1 VTTLRSKSSAGSFLD
16 RRKPEHAMS
25 FSTMMVH
32 VDVEH
37 DSEHRVELAINLADR
52 FQAALVGIAG
62 CALWPTFMAGDIG
75 LTESSQYDLQKV
87 KARFEQRGKTFRAQ
101 GRSLRHIEWR
111 SALEPPG
118 ELLLREARV
127 ADLLIVGRRRSG
139 DGADPGIIV
148 LRAGRPVLLVP
159 DAIAALPLHRVVV
172 AWKDTRE
179 CRRAVRDAL
188 PFLQQAKEVLLVGMG
203 EHESQSHG
211 KKDLADV
218 AAYLVRHRVIVAAE
232 VWRRPQRPV
241 AAELL
246 HIVEEEK
253 ADLIVAGGYGHSRL
267 GEWIFGGVTRELLT
281 ASPVCC
287 MLSH

>member
-1 VTTLRSKSSAGSFLD
+1 
-16 RRKPEHAMS
+16 MS

-32 VDVEH
+32 VDVER
-37 DSEHRVELAINLADR
+37 DSEQRVELAIDLADR
-52 FQAALVGIAG
+52 FQATLIGVAG
-62 CALWPTFMAGDIG
+62 CALWPAFMAGDVG
-75 LTESSQYDLQKV
+75 LTESNQYDLQKV
-87 KARFEQRGKTFRAQ
+87 TARFEQKGKTLRAQ
-101 GRSLRHIEWR
+101 GRSLTRIEWR
-111 SALEPPG
+111 SALESPG
-118 ELLLREARV
+118 ELLLREARA
-127 ADLLIVGRRRSG
+127 ADLLVIGRRRSG
-139 DGADPGIIV
+139 DEADPGVIV

-159 DAIAALPLHRVVV
+159 DTAAALPLRRVVV

-188 PFLQQAKEVLLVGMG
+188 PLLQQAKEVLLVEIG
-203 EHESQSHG
+203 EDESQTQA
-211 KKDLADV
+211 KKSLADV

-232 VWRRPQRPV
+232 VWRRPRGQV

-246 HIVEEEK
+246 QVVEDEK

>member
-1 VTTLRSKSSAGSFLD
+1 MPSGDVTRSIGVVTDQGKQENL
-16 RRKPEHAMS
+16 MS
-25 FSTMMVH
+25 FAAVMVH

-37 DSEHRVELAINLADR
+37 DSERRVELAIGLADR
-52 FQAALVGIAG
+52 FQAALIGVAG
-62 CALWPTFMAGDIG
+62 CALWPAFMAGDVG
-75 LTESSQYDLQKV
+75 LTNSSQYDFQKLM
-87 KARFEQRGKTFRAQ
+87 ARFEQSGKKFHAQ
-101 GRSLRHIEWR
+101 GRSLREIEWR
-111 SALEPPG
+111 SAPEPAG
-118 ELLLREARV
+118 ELLLREARA
-127 ADLLIVGRRRSG
+127 ADLLVLGRGRSG
-139 DGADPGIIV
+139 DEADPGIIV

-159 DAIAALPLHRVVV
+159 DAAAALPLRRVVV

-188 PFLQQAKEVLLVGMG
+188 PFLQQAKEVLIVEIG
-203 EHESQSHG
+203 EHESQSQG
-211 KKDLADV
+211 KKNLADV

-232 VWRRPQRPV
+232 LWRRPRRPA